1 MRVSLEGLEA
11 RGLVVDLPGPGA
23 LHAAVSE
30 ARGLRGALT
39 QSDGTLTLS
48 DVRAVAVALASL
60 RLPLGSVVVST
71 ESAAVFSALTLALT
85 RDAAGLRL
93 QLSAEVDAEALGIDT
108 PSLSVRGRARLVG
121 AKLSV
126 TPGAGALTASYVEIE
141 GLTLRTGAVTVTA
154 PALRWEGFAM
164 SWGEVFRLEGQR
176 LVAASVEVSTGR
188 VTLQLHDATVD
199 RFTFAGGD
207 LTADGVSLGRAEV
220 LAALGGDAPETA
232 PPGEGTATPNA
243 PPVTS
248 HTPLVDLNL
257 LDAVSGRVD
266 VDVSVDVTVPILGSR
281 RATHHLRVPIDVGAL
296 DYLAL
301 ENNLAPLENSLLDFA
316 LRDTGLVLE
325 RGLPLLPTRG
335 RGKPIVVWDLDGDD
349 LALAR
354 RNRIRL
360 ARLPKARLA
369 REATE
374 APPEEGPRP
383 PAAITLRHLTLGHID
398 VALRLA
404 PHDTPFEAVLRHLQ
418 AASVTLVGA
427 VSHDPG
433 QPPRPGQLRGAAEA
447 VGGELRGLALGT
459 KHLDVAALALARLDN
474 LEVDF
479 EGLRPRAVR
488 GELAGVVLRGVALR
502 SPAPDTASDAS
513 DRPA

>member
-30 ARGLRGALT
+30 ARGLGGALT
-39 QSDGTLTLS
+39 QADGALTLS
-48 DVRAVAVALASL
+48 DVRAASVALASL

-71 ESAAVFSALTLALT
+71 ESPAVFSALTLALT
-85 RDAAGLRL
+85 RDAAGLQL
-93 QLSAEVDAEALGIDT
+93 QLSAEVDAAALGIDT

-121 AKLSV
+121 ATLSV
-126 TPGAGALTASYVEIE
+126 TPGAGSLTATHVEIE

-164 SWGEVFRLEGQR
+164 SWGEAFRLEGQR
-176 LVAASVEVSTGR
+176 LVAASAEVSTGR
-188 VTLQLHDATVD
+188 VTLQLHDPAVD
-199 RFTFAGGD
+199 RFALAGGD
-207 LTADGVSLGRAEV
+207 LTADGVTLGRAEV
-220 LAALGGDAPETA
+220 LATLGGDGPKASAETDS
-232 PPGEGTATPNA
+232 E
-243 PPVTS
+243 PPVAA

-266 VDVSVDVTVPILGSR
+266 VDVSVDITVPILGSR
-281 RATHHLRVPIDVGAL
+281 RATHHLRVPIDAGAL

-301 ENNLAPLENSLLDFA
+301 ENNLAPLENALLDFA

-383 PAAITLRHLTLGHID
+383 PAAIALRHLTLGHID

-404 PHDTPFEAVLRHLQ
+404 PHDAPFDAVLRHLQ
-418 AASVTLVGA
+418 ASSVTVVGA

-447 VGGELRGLALGT
+447 LGGALRGLAVGT
-459 KHLDVAALALARLDN
+459 RHLDVAALALARLDT

-502 SPAPDTASDAS
+502 SPAPEAPPDAS
-513 DRPA
+513 QPPA

>member
-39 QSDGTLTLS
+39 QADGALALS
-48 DVRAVAVALASL
+48 DVRALSVALASL

-71 ESAAVFSALTLALT
+71 ESPAVFSALTLALT
-85 RDAAGLRL
+85 RDGAGLRL
-93 QLSAEVDAEALGIDT
+93 QLSAEVDAAKLGIDT
-108 PSLSVRGRARLVG
+108 PSLSVRGRARLAG
-121 AKLSV
+121 ATLSV
-126 TPGAGALTASYVEIE
+126 TPGAGALTAAHVEVE
-141 GLTLRTGAVTVTA
+141 GLTLRAGGVTVTA
-154 PALRWEGFAM
+154 PTLRWEGFAM
-164 SWGEVFRLEGQR
+164 SWGEAFRLEGQR

-188 VTLQLHDATVD
+188 VTLHLHDAALD
-199 RFTFAGGD
+199 RFALANGD
-207 LTADGVSLGRAEV
+207 LTADGVSFGRAEV
-220 LAALGGDAPETA
+220 LASLGGDGPRETA
-232 PPGEGTATPNA
+232 GEAAPTAA
-243 PPVTS
+243 PPPVAARP
-248 HTPLVDLNL
+248 PLVDLNL
-257 LDAVSGRVD
+257 LDAISGRVD

-281 RATHHLRVPIDVGAL
+281 RATHHLRVPIDAGAL

-316 LRDTGLVLE
+316 MRDTGLVLE

-360 ARLPKARLA
+360 ARLPEARLA

-374 APPEEGPRP
+374 APPEEGSRP
-383 PAAITLRHLTLGHID
+383 PAAIALRHLTLGHID

-404 PHDTPFEAVLRHLQ
+404 PRETPFEAVLRHLQ
-418 AASVTLVGA
+418 AASVTAVGA

-433 QPPRPGQLRGAAEA
+433 QAPRPGQLRGAAEA

-459 KHLDVAALALARLDN
+459 RRLDVAALALARLDN

-479 EGLRPRAVR
+479 EGLHPRAVR

-502 SPAPDTASDAS
+502 SPAPDAASDAS
-513 DRPA
+513 HTPE